1 MRVRV
6 LVVAAVGVVALGLGL
21 AGCGGGGGDT
31 QAAPDRAQGML
42 ANLPSCD
49 RVPLDEGAEVA
60 ADVPGLVLPD
70 GARVTSTVAQGALTT
85 VEATIRL
92 TPLDVRAHYEGRT
105 DVELLS
111 VEDEIFESE
120 ILLRAQERRMYL
132 RATAL
137 CADGTALT
145 AVVGPDSEDAG
156 LPGFRSG
163 AG

>member
-6 LVVAAVGVVALGLGL
+6 LLLAAAVSVLTA
-21 AGCGGGGGDT
+21 CGGTDDPP
-31 QAAPDRAQGML
+31 ASPDRAQGML

-60 ADVPGLVLPD
+60 AEVTGLVLPD
-70 GARVTSTVAQGALTT
+70 GARVTSTVQQGALTT

-92 TPLDVRAHYEGRT
+92 TPLDVRAHYQSRD
-105 DVELLS
+105 DVDLLS
-111 VEDEIFESE
+111 AEDEIFESE
-120 ILLRAQERRMYL
+120 VLLRAQQRRMYL

-145 AVVGPDSEDAG
+145 AVVGPDSDDAG
-156 LPGFRSG
+156 LPGFRG
-163 AG
+163 GGG